1 MAFDIQ
7 GLNDFAQKISSLATD
22 DKTIVKRLL
31 EASYPPIEKLWQ
43 DTLEQNIMPRGTQ
56 KTYGRIRRKSGKVYR
71 QKYVTRSTGQTI
83 ESVSTT
89 VKKSY
94 ADIYPHNEDA
104 KGTRNAEKAFILNYG
119 RKNMLATNFIDGIS
133 DKAVEVA
140 VPLMEEEF
148 NKILKEKGLV

>member
-7 GLNDFAQKISSLATD
+7 GLNDFAQKISSVASD

-31 EASYPPIEKLWQ
+31 EASYPQIEKLWE
-43 DTLEQNIMPRGTQ
+43 DTLKQNIMPRGTQ
-56 KTYGRIRRKSGKVYR
+56 KTYGRIRKSGKVYR
-71 QKYVTRSTGQTI
+71 QKYVTKSTGQTV

-89 VKKSY
+89 VRKSY
-94 ADIYPHNEDA
+94 ADIYPHGEDA
-104 KGTRNAEKAFILNYG
+104 KGTRYAEKAFILNYG
-119 RKNMLATNFIDGIS
+119 RKNMIATNFIDGIS

-148 NKILKEKGLV
+148 NKILNEKGLV